1 MAAELHEQVETAP
14 LDDAEIGGL
23 AGWARRALPTGFVL
37 ALLVGLASWGHF
49 TEWEFGWHR
58 NVDHGAEESSIDQ
71 GIRLIVG
78 QTVDAKSDIP
88 LPLRRQLSLTFPSAK
103 VVERLGI
110 EVMPVWS
117 SPMTD
122 TLPASGELSFDP
134 GRVARL
140 SARVRG
146 SVWKAVKKLGDSVA
160 ASELVAIL
168 DSADIGKVKAELETA
183 LVQVRLQQKTVASL
197 KQAGTAVPDRQHR
210 EAAAALR
217 DAEVRLSSNVQTLVN
232 FGFTIKPGELDGLP
246 LNQVSQQLR
255 GLGMPN
261 SVGYDLNAGSANLL
275 PVKSPFAGVILQADV
290 VTGEVVEAGQL
301 LFVVADPRR
310 LWLTL
315 HVPQEQAR
323 RIAVG
328 QAVKFRPDGAMTE
341 IATRIAWIG
350 TTADEMTRNVPVRAE
365 VANDK
370 GELRASTL
378 GQGRIVLREIANALV
393 VPRDAVQ
400 SYRGSSVVFV
410 RHPDFLK
417 GNGQKEFMVR
427 AVRVGASD
435 ATNVEITSGLRPEE
449 IVAGKGANVLLAE
462 LNRLAQTAIPAR

>member
-1 MAAELHEQVETAP
+1 MAADLREKVDVAP
-14 LDDAEIGGL
+14 QTEAEYGGL
-23 AGWARRALPTGFVL
+23 VGSARRALPTGLVL
-37 ALLVGLASWGHF
+37 ALLVGLALWGHF

-58 NVDHGAEESSIDQ
+58 KVDHGPEESSIDQ
-71 GIRLIVG
+71 GLRLIVG
-78 QTVDAKSDIP
+78 QTLDATSDIP
-88 LPLRRQLSLTFPSAK
+88 LPLRRQLSLTFPLAE
-103 VVERLGI
+103 VVDKLGI

-122 TLPASGELSFDP
+122 ALAASGELSFDP
-134 GRVARL
+134 SRVAKL

-146 SVWKAVKKLGDSVA
+146 SVWKALKKLGDPVEA
-160 ASELVAIL
+160 GELVAVL
-168 DSADIGKVKAELETA
+168 DSADIGKVKADLETA

-197 KQAGTAVPDRQHR
+197 KQAGTAVPERQHR

-217 DAEVRLSSNVQTLVN
+217 DAEVRLTSSIQTLVN
-232 FGFTIKPGELDGLP
+232 LGFAIKPIDFDGLP
-246 LNQVSQQLR
+246 LEQVSQRLR
-255 GLGMPN
+255 GLGVP
-261 SVGYDLNAGSANLL
+261 SHVGYDANTGSATLL

-290 VTGEVVEAGQL
+290 VSGEVVEAGQL

-310 LWLTL
+310 LWVTL

-328 QAVKFRPDGAMTE
+328 QVVKFRPDGATTE
-341 IATRIAWIG
+341 IASRVAWIG
-350 TTADEMTRNVPVRAE
+350 TSADETTRNVPVRAE

-400 SYRGSSVVFV
+400 LYRGTPVVFV
-410 RHPDFLK
+410 RHPNYLK
-417 GNGQKEFMVR
+417 ADGPKEFMVR
-427 AVRVGASD
+427 SVRIGASD
-435 ATNVEITSGLRPEE
+435 ASNVEITSGLRPDE

-462 LNRLAQTAIPAR
+462 LNRLAQTATPTR